1 MGGALRLPGMGVHGP
16 RVTPMPRA
24 SGWGQTCALDT
35 ASLGFSHL
43 SPSFSPRRTGVGISR
58 ALVDV
63 SSPGLPGSLPTLVWV
78 PGFQTPV
85 LGRGSGGKHRNP
97 PCSLR
102 PPCLALL
109 DTGVQLVKHIV
120 RFVHRQ
126 SCETPSSSCL
136 MLEVCPFTA
145 FVSLYPH
152 NCETSKLF
160 PFTAKET
167 AETLRGSRT
176 KRLEKGR
183 ERRAGHLLPRER
195 PSYTQTASPL
205 QPLKRAIGSVP
216 CTEAQT
222 EAWSGASM
230 QGTF

>member
-1 MGGALRLPGMGVHGP
+1 MPWTRRAWASPIFPPPFLLEELELGFHGP
-16 RVTPMPRA
+16 WWM
-24 SGWGQTCALDT
+24 
-35 ASLGFSHL
+35 F
-43 SPSFSPRRTGVGISR
+43 R
-58 ALVDV
+58 ALG
-63 SSPGLPGSLPTLVWV
+63 SPALCPPRCGDQGFRPLCWGEGLWGNAGT
-78 PGFQTPV
+78 
-85 LGRGSGGKHRNP
+85 P

-109 DTGVQLVKHIV
+109 DTGVQLVKHLV

-136 MLEVCPFTA
+136 TLEVCPFTA

-195 PSYTQTASPL
+195 PSCTQTTSPL
-205 QPLKRAIGSVP
+205 QPLKRVIGSVP